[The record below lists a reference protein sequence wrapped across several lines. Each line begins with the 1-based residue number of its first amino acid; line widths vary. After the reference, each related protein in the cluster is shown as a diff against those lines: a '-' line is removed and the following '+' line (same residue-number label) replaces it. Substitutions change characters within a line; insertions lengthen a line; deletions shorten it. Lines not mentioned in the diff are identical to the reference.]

1 MMQVTMPAGALDAIA
16 TPSSLAETTVDA
28 GFSTSDFTVSA
39 PFSSGDINI
48 LGLSAG
54 SLHIQTSGRYKMQ
67 GSAGAN
73 AKLHQL

>member
-1 MMQVTMPAGALDAIA
+1 MMMQVTMPADALDAIA

-54 SLHIQTSGRYKMQ
+54 SLHIQTSGYQRPP
-67 GSAGAN
+67 S
-73 AKLHQL
+73 